1 VTVRISPAPVVELA
15 DPGGPLADPE
25 QRDRV
30 ALAGGWACEQVSEVF
45 FDQPLADAQAAFGF
59 IDSGF
64 AEPLRTA
71 SEEVRDRVWT
81 RFETLYGRELVNQY
95 RVVLVRLGPITH

>member
-1 VTVRISPAPVVELA
+1 MRAGQRSVLRPAP
-15 DPGGPLADPE
+15 G
-25 QRDRV
+25 R
-30 ALAGGWACEQVSEVF
+30 C
-45 FDQPLADAQAAFGF
+45 QAAFGF